1 MPLSPILPKWV
12 NSVSSQTDGSVFP
25 SIGGS
30 ILVSVKVKPVS
41 KKLEDISICP
51 DAREMKWWSALWE
64 CHKFDLFRLN
74 IHERLGMAADRITD
88 GRD

>member
-30 ILVSVKVKPVS
+30 FLVSVKVDCGVMGIRLLFLMVLIVGS
-41 KKLEDISICP
+41 GCDVIVVL
-51 DAREMKWWSALWE
+51 SAGV
-64 CHKFDLFRLN
+64 C
-74 IHERLGMAADRITD
+74 
-88 GRD
+88 